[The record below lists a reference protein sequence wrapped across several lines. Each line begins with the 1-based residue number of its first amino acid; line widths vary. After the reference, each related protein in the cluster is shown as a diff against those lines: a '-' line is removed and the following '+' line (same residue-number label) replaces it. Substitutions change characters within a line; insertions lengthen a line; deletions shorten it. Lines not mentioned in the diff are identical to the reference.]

1 MKRKHFDMKTTHG
14 PYGLYRHTEG
24 EAEAFNTEKRLNMTA
39 TERRATMPEVTMR
52 GRFTNTDPLLVNML
66 DPLNLIPEEA
76 GLRRAALYDGGVA
89 DMLRKEGI
97 FGDN

>member
-14 PYGLYRHTEG
+14 AYGLYRHTEG

-52 GRFTNTDPLLVNML
+52 GKFTNTDPLLVDML
-66 DPLNLIPEEA
+66 DPLNLIPEES